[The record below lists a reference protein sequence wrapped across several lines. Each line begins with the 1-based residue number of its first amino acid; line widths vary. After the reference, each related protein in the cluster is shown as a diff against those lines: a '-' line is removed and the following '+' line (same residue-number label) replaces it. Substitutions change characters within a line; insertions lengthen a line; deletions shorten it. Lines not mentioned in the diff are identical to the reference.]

1 MNQLIYDKKIAVA
14 LIGTLD
20 TKLPEYLFVQ
30 ELLTLAGAQV
40 RMVDVS
46 LRGDGFAKA
55 DVLPAEIATQA
66 GKDLATV
73 HGLTRG
79 DASQVMID
87 GATRIIGEWVEKN
100 EVQGVLALGGANG
113 TTIACGV
120 MRTLP
125 IGFPKVMVST
135 MASGQVRHYVEAS
148 DIVMIP
154 SIGDLSLN
162 RISRKILSGAVGAV
176 LGMASLPFSEDSETL
191 PLLAMTSFG
200 VTQACVDRAKHEL
213 EAKGFEVVLFHASG
227 SGGRALEE
235 LAVQGIFDGVVDLT
249 TSELTDALVG
259 GSFSAGPGRLE
270 SAGRHGLPQVIVPG
284 AIDLINFWV
293 QEFPQEK
300 FSGRLLHR
308 YNPDIILMRA
318 NEQESRELGRIMA
331 QKLNGAQGPV
341 LVLIPL
347 QGFSLLD
354 DKDGPPVL
362 PYEGSPPGS
371 WYDAAANRAFV
382 DALKKNRRD
391 FEIYEVDFHINDPG
405 FADIVVE
412 KTCGLFDRLNF
423 PKNSS

>member
-1 MNQLIYDKKIAVA
+1 MNQLNDQKKITVA
-14 LIGTLD
+14 LVGTLD

-30 ELLTLAGAQV
+30 ELLTLAGAQI
-40 RMVDVS
+40 RLVDVS
-46 LRGDGFAKA
+46 LRGDGFANA
-55 DVLPAEIATQA
+55 DVLPSEIATQA

-73 HGLTRG
+73 HRLTRG
-79 DASQVMID
+79 DAAQVMID
-87 GATRIIGEWVEKN
+87 GGSRIIGEWVEKS
-100 EVQGVLALGGANG
+100 EVQGILALGGANG

-162 RISRKILSGAVGAV
+162 RVSKKILTEAVGAV
-176 LGMASLPFSEDSETL
+176 LGMANLPLFEDSDAL

-200 VTQACVDRAKHEL
+200 VTQACVDQVKERI

-235 LAVQGIFDGVVDLT
+235 LVGQGVFDGVVDLT

-270 SAGRHGLPQVIVPG
+270 SAGRHGLPQVVVPG

-293 QEFPQEK
+293 QDFPLEK
-300 FSGRLLHR
+300 YSGRLLHR

-331 QKLNGAQGPV
+331 QKLGGARGPV

-347 QGFSLLD
+347 RGFSLLD
-354 DKDGPPVL
+354 DENGPPVL

-382 DALKKNRRD
+382 DALPEERKKR
-391 FEIYEVDFHINDPG
+391 F
-405 FADIVVE
+405 
-412 KTCGLFDRLNF
+412 
-423 PKNSS
+423 